1 MSSIGIVGAGIAGLQ
16 LGLYLRRH
24 GIPCTLHTDRSADE
38 LRASRLP
45 STAALLGST
54 RARDRELG
62 INHWDDDAFGCFH
75 VDVRIKGLP
84 ELSLR
89 GRVDPPALF
98 IDMRLYL
105 PRLLEDFEARGG
117 RVVRSGLL
125 DASDV
130 ERLGEQHDLVV
141 VASGRGELGTMFPRD
156 LHRSP
161 WLEPQ
166 RRLFAGLFRGIDF
179 PEELGLLFQ
188 IVPGHGEIFESQLLT
203 AEGPVSCLLFEAIP
217 GGALD
222 AVTRV
227 PCDDDPHVVESLVLD
242 LLAANAPSAHAR
254 VDRQMF
260 HLTNPTDCM
269 QAAIVPTARRA
280 YVELG
285 EGRYAVA
292 VGDAFAT
299 HDPVLWQGANAA
311 SRGAWALGEAIVQA
325 LAAGRPFD
333 RRFCDGVDERLW
345 SLIGP
350 SMEWT
355 NAFLS
360 PPPPHAMAIFSAA
373 SRDQGIADA
382 FVSNFDDP
390 ALQWRI
396 FRGPEGVDA
405 FLEGFRR
412 AKAPRPSGAVTAA
425 PASV

>member
-24 GIPCTLHTDRSADE
+24 GISCTLYAERSGDE
-38 LRASRLP
+38 IRASRLP

-54 RARDRELG
+54 RRRDRELG
-62 INHWDDDAFGCFH
+62 TNHWDDGSFGCFY
-75 VDVRIKGLP
+75 VDVRVKGLP
-84 ELSLR
+84 ELSSR
-89 GRVDPPALF
+89 GRMDPPALF
-98 IDMRLYL
+98 IDMRLYT

-117 RVVRSGLL
+117 RVVRSGAL
-125 DASDV
+125 DRSDV
-130 ERLGEQHDLVV
+130 ERLGAKHDLVV

-156 LHRSP
+156 YDRSP

-179 PEELGLLFQ
+179 PEELGLHFQ

-242 LLAANAPSAHAR
+242 LLEANAPSVYAR
-254 VDRQMF
+254 VDRQIF
-260 HLTNPTDCM
+260 HLTSPSDCM

-285 EGRYAVA
+285 AGRHAVA

-325 LAAGRPFD
+325 LTLGRPFD
-333 RRFCDGVDERLW
+333 RRFCEGVDERLW
-345 SLIGP
+345 SLVGP
-350 SMEWT
+350 SMQWT

-360 PPPPHAMAIFSAA
+360 PPPPHTMAIFSAA

-382 FVSNFDDP
+382 FASNFDDP

-396 FRGPEGVDA
+396 FRGPEGASA
-405 FLEGFRR
+405 FLEGFRGAR
-412 AKAPRPSGAVTAA
+412 ARRGLGATMA
-425 PASV
+425 PASA

>member
-16 LGLYLRRH
+16 LGLYLQRQ
-24 GIPCTLHTDRSADE
+24 GISCTLYTDRSGGE
-38 LRASRLP
+38 IRAARLP

-62 INHWDDDAFGCFH
+62 TNHWDDTTFGCFH
-75 VDVRIKGLP
+75 VDVRVKGLP

-125 DASDV
+125 QASDV
-130 ERLGEQHDLVV
+130 KRLGAEHDLVV
-141 VASGRGELGTMFPRD
+141 VASGRGQLGGMFPRNLD
-156 LHRSP
+156 RSP

-166 RRLFAGLFRGIDF
+166 RRLFAGLFRGITF

-203 AEGPVSCLLFEAIP
+203 ADGPVTCLLFEAIP
-217 GGALD
+217 GGAFD
-222 AVTRV
+222 ALTRV

-242 LLAANAPSAHAR
+242 LLEASAPSAFAR
-254 VDRQMF
+254 VDRQSF
-260 HLTNPTDCM
+260 HLTGPLDCM
-269 QAAIVPTARRA
+269 QAAIIPTARRA
-280 YVELG
+280 YVELDDG
-285 EGRYAVA
+285 CFAVA

-311 SRGAWALGEAIVQA
+311 SRGAWALGESIVQA
-325 LAAGRPFD
+325 LGEGRRFD
-333 RRFCDGVDERLW
+333 RRFCEGVDERLW
-345 SLIGP
+345 SLVGP

-360 PPPPHAMAIFSAA
+360 PPPPHAMAVFCAA

-382 FVSNFDDP
+382 FASNFDDP
-390 ALQWRI
+390 AKQWRI
-396 FRGPEGVDA
+396 FRAPEGASA
-405 FLEGFRR
+405 FLEGFRGAR
-412 AKAPRPSGAVTAA
+412 APRARGAAASA
-425 PASV
+425 PASA